1 MDDDALTKALYVGV
15 SLFVTVITI
24 TAIIAY
30 YNIAR
35 SSIKEIGSGVDLD
48 VLYREDVKETLL
60 RTGENN
66 KITGTQVKNLVSY
79 FYDNVEA
86 EITITGM
93 KYISNDGS
101 VKEYEVVSFSSTD
114 QNTREKNYNTI
125 MKYIISNQYFTLDR
139 NVDDEEKLVITIK
152 GE

>member
-101 VKEYEVVSFSSTD
+101 IKEYEAVSFSSTD

>member
-1 MDDDALTKALYVGV
+1 MDENALTKALYVGV

-35 SSIKEIGSGVDLD
+35 SSIKDIGSGTDFDTV
-48 VLYREDVKETLL
+48 YREDIKETLL
-60 RTGENN
+60 KTGENN

-79 FYDNVEA
+79 YYDNINVQ
-86 EITITGM
+86 IKVDGM
-93 KYISNDGS
+93 KYSSISLSSND
-101 VKEYEVVSFSSTD
+101 
-114 QNTREKNYNTI
+114 QNIRQKNYNII
-125 MKYIISNQYFTLDR
+125 MKYIMNNQEFTLDR
-139 NVDDEEKLVITIK
+139 NTDNEDILILTIK